1 MDAYRRRAGRSDPAG
16 AVGVTC
22 TDSVVVLTPIQACGR
37 HRMQVQKSAAL
48 LHYVPQDHAIVCMMA
63 SKPSPTLL
71 RRQLGAELR
80 RLRERTHRTVAD
92 VAGGLGWSQSKLS
105 RIETATIGIRGDDLE
120 RLLGE
125 YGVGDKERSRLI
137 ALRGQARQKAWWE
150 AYGDALPDAYETL
163 IGFEAEASVISTYEA
178 QVVPGLLQTD
188 EYANA
193 VTLADGVYD
202 DPDVLGQRV
211 AVRMARQAVLIREPP
226 PQLRVVLDE
235 AVLRRRIGGHDVL
248 RRQLMRLV
256 EAAERPTVTLQVL
269 PFDAGAHRAL
279 AGSFI
284 ILEFADGADHPLVY
298 SEGMTGG
305 VFRSRPEELRSYLTS
320 FAALRDVALSPER
333 STELIAALAH
343 TTK

>member
-1 MDAYRRRAGRSDPAG
+1 M
-16 AVGVTC
+16 
-22 TDSVVVLTPIQACGR
+22 
-37 HRMQVQKSAAL
+37 
-48 LHYVPQDHAIVCMMA
+48 VCMMA
-63 SKPSPTLL
+63 TKPSPTLL

-105 RIETATIGIRGDDLE
+105 RIETAHIGIRGDDLA
-120 RLLGE
+120 RLLDE
-125 YGVGDKERSRLI
+125 YGVGDKERSRLL
-137 ALRGQARQKAWWE
+137 ALRGQARQRAWWE

-188 EYANA
+188 EYAKA
-193 VTLADGVYD
+193 VTLADGVYE

-211 AVRMARQAVLIREPP
+211 AVRMARQAVLTRDPP

-235 AVLRRRIGGHDVL
+235 AVLRRPVGGPDVH

-256 EAAERPTVTLQVL
+256 EAAGRPNVGLQVL
-269 PFDAGAHRAL
+269 PFAAGAHRAL

-284 ILEFADGADHPLVY
+284 VLEFADGSDHPLVY
-298 SEGMTGG
+298 CEGMTGG

-320 FAALRDVALSPER
+320 FEALRDAALSPAQ
-333 STELIAALAH
+333 SADLIAALADS
-343 TTK
+343 TR

>member
-1 MDAYRRRAGRSDPAG
+1 
-16 AVGVTC
+16 
-22 TDSVVVLTPIQACGR
+22 
-37 HRMQVQKSAAL
+37 
-48 LHYVPQDHAIVCMMA
+48 MMA
-63 SKPSPTLL
+63 TKPSPTLL

-105 RIETATIGIRGDDLE
+105 RIETATIGVRGADLE
-120 RLLGE
+120 RLLDV
-125 YGVGDKERSRLI
+125 YAVGDKERARLL

-226 PQLRVVLDE
+226 PHLCVVLDE
-235 AVLRRRIGGHDVL
+235 AVLRRPMGGHDVQ
-248 RRQLMRLV
+248 RRQLLRLV

-269 PFDAGAHRAL
+269 PFAAGAHRAL

-284 ILEFADGADHPLVY
+284 ILEFAADSDHPLVY
-298 SEGMTGG
+298 CEGMTGG

-320 FAALRDVALSPER
+320 FDALRDAALSPER
-333 STELIAALAH
+333 STELIAALAN
-343 TTK
+343 TAK